1 VKNIAILGSTGSIG
15 KSTLSVIKRF
25 PGKFR
30 AVALSTNSDIKTLYK
45 QIKEFRPLFVC
56 VRDERLA
63 FRLKRLLN
71 SGIKIYSGEE
81 GLVEFSRDKRINQC
95 VFAIS
100 GSAALSPL
108 LAAIESKK
116 DIALAN
122 KEALVM
128 AGTLLMR
135 LAGKS
140 KISIIPIDSEQSAI
154 WQCLQGQERAR
165 VKRIYLTASGG
176 PLLYENKSALKNVSL
191 AKVLAHPRWKMGKKI
206 TVDSA
211 TLMNK
216 GLEFLEAMFL
226 FNLDPAM
233 IKVLI
238 HPEALIHSMVEFM
251 DGAILAQLSR
261 ADMRIPIQYALSYP
275 NRLDDGFGQVD
286 FYKLKSLSFSKPDD
300 NKFPCLSLAYQ
311 AAKKLGTLPAVMNAS
326 NEVAVEGFLNAR
338 VSFTAIPR
346 IVEKV
351 MLKHRNNLRPN
362 LECILSSDLWARQ
375 EAKRLISNRAF
386 N

>member
-326 NEVAVEGFLNAR
+326 NEV
-338 VSFTAIPR
+338 
-346 IVEKV
+346 
-351 MLKHRNNLRPN
+351 
-362 LECILSSDLWARQ
+362 LECKGKFYSYPKNCR
-375 EAKRLISNRAF
+375 ESNVKA
-386 N
+386 